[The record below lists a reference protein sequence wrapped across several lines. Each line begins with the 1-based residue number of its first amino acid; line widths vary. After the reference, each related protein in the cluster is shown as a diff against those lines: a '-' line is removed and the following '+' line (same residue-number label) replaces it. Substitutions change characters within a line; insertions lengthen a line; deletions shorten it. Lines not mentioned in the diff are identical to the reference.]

1 MSTNRPGKAA
11 KKAAPKV
18 PAAALPD
25 GFAAGPWLRNFRRRL
40 MAWYGTNARQLPWRQ
55 TRDPYRVWISEIM
68 LQQTQVAT
76 VIPYFQ
82 RFVETLPTVE
92 HLAAADEQQ
101 VLRLWEGLGYY
112 RRARQLHAAAKTI
125 VAEHAGQFPSDQT
138 AIAKLPGIGRYTA
151 AAIAS
156 IAFGARAAILEAN
169 TRRLYARLLAH
180 RGELESSAAQ
190 ARLWS
195 FAEHLLPKQ
204 DCGTFNQALMELGAT
219 ICQPRSPQC
228 EACPVA
234 ELCPTFALG
243 LQDEIPRAARK
254 VKIEDVREA
263 AVIVRSPAGQVLVLR
278 YEPGQRWAGLWDFV
292 RFPLPESRAL
302 EAAYDASHAAD
313 AAVDGLPTFLANEVQ
328 RRTGYRVAVE
338 PRAIAQIKHPVT
350 RYRITLKAF
359 VAELTGPP
367 DGKQKSTTAV
377 EATQNESTWVDVAQ
391 LHHLPLSATGRK
403 LAKLVEKL

>member
-1 MSTNRPGKAA
+1 
-11 KKAAPKV
+11 
-18 PAAALPD
+18 
-25 GFAAGPWLRNFRRRL
+25 
-40 MAWYGTNARQLPWRQ
+40 
-55 TRDPYRVWISEIM
+55 M

-82 RFVETLPTVE
+82 RFIAALPRVE

-125 VAEHAGQFPSDQT
+125 VAEHAGQFPSDPA

-156 IAFGARAAILEAN
+156 IAFGAQAAILEAN

-243 LQDEIPRAARK
+243 LQDEIPQATRK
-254 VKIEDVREA
+254 VKIEDVHEA
-263 AVIVRSPAGQVLVLR
+263 AVIVRSPQGQVLVLR

-292 RFPLPESRAL
+292 RFPLPESQTL
-302 EAAYDASHAAD
+302 QAAD
-313 AAVDGLPTFLANEVQ
+313 AASAAGLPTFLASEVQ
-328 RRTGYRVAVE
+328 RRTGYQVAVE

-350 RYRITLKAF
+350 RYRITLQAF
-359 VAELTGPP
+359 VAQLAGPHGRQAKP
-367 DGKQKSTTAV
+367 TTAN
-377 EATQNESTWVDVAQ
+377 EATQNESTWVDVAE

-403 LAKLVEKL
+403 LARLVEKL

>member
-1 MSTNRPGKAA
+1 LSTNRPGKVA
-11 KKAAPKV
+11 KL

-25 GFAAGPWLRNFRRRL
+25 GFPDESWLRAFRRRL
-40 MAWYGTNARQLPWRQ
+40 LAWYGKHARQLPWRQ

-82 RFVETLPTVE
+82 RFIEALPTVE

-112 RRARQLHAAAKTI
+112 RRARQLHAAAKKI
-125 VAEHAGQFPSDQT
+125 VAEHDGLFPADPA

-151 AAIAS
+151 AAVAS
-156 IAFGARAAILEAN
+156 IAFGAQAAILEAN
-169 TRRLYARLLAH
+169 TRRLYARLLAE

-204 DCGTFNQALMELGAT
+204 DCGAFNQALMELGAT
-219 ICQPRSPQC
+219 ICTPRSPQC
-228 EACPVA
+228 AACPVA

-243 LQDEIPRAARK
+243 LQDEIPQATRK

-292 RFPLPESRAL
+292 RFPLPEGQAL
-302 EAAYDASHAAD
+302 DTPAGASPAT
-313 AAVDGLPTFLANEVQ
+313 LQTFLANEVQ
-328 RRTGYRVAVE
+328 RRTGYRVSVE
-338 PRAIAQIKHPVT
+338 PQAIAQIKHPVT
-350 RYRITLKAF
+350 RYRITLNAF
-359 VAELTGPP
+359 VAQLAGSQNRRA
-367 DGKQKSTTAV
+367 KATAA
-377 EATQNESTWVDVAQ
+377 EKIQNESTWVDVAE

-403 LAKLVEKL
+403 LARLVEKLPAEPPRG

>member
-1 MSTNRPGKAA
+1 MSTNRPGKVA
-11 KKAAPKV
+11 KLPD
-18 PAAALPD
+18 AALPD
-25 GFAAGPWLRNFRRRL
+25 AFPDGTWLRTFRRRL
-40 MAWYGTNARQLPWRQ
+40 IAWYGKHARQLPWRQ

-82 RFVETLPTVE
+82 RFIEALPTVE

-112 RRARQLHAAAKTI
+112 RRARQLHAAAKKI
-125 VAEHAGQFPSDQT
+125 VAEHEGQFPADPA

-151 AAIAS
+151 AAVAS
-156 IAFGARAAILEAN
+156 IAFGAQAAILEAN

-219 ICQPRSPQC
+219 ICTPRSPQC
-228 EACPVA
+228 TACPVA
-234 ELCPTFALG
+234 ELCHTCALG
-243 LQDEIPRAARK
+243 LQDEIPQATRK

-263 AVIVRSPAGQVLVLR
+263 AVIVRSPTGQVLVLR

-292 RFPLPESRAL
+292 RFPLPDGQAL
-302 EAAYDASHAAD
+302 HTPADASPAA
-313 AAVDGLPTFLANEVQ
+313 LQTFLANEVQ
-328 RRTGYRVAVE
+328 RRTGYRVSVE
-338 PRAIAQIKHPVT
+338 PQAIAQIKHPVT
-350 RYRITLKAF
+350 RYRITLNAF
-359 VAELTGPP
+359 VAQLAGPQNRRARP
-367 DGKQKSTTAV
+367 TST
-377 EATQNESTWVDVAQ
+377 EKTQNESTWVDVAE

-403 LAKLVEKL
+403 LARLVEKLEA